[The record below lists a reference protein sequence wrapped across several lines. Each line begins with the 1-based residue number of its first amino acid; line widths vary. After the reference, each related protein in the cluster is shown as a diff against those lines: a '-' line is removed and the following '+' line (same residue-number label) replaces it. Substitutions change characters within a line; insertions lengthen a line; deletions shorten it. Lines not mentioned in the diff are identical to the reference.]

1 MKKIL
6 CNKLGIILV
15 INSILISIYVFLIP
29 LTYLIFQKSLGN
41 KLVTQVFL
49 PIYAVLYIILHIYFY
64 KKNIKKYGIYMYV
77 ENDTI
82 VYNNK
87 VFIPKIM
94 ITKIVYQAINMDEK
108 TLIFYLC
115 DDSVEEMYMRKNV
128 VKKIS
133 KQFNLNIIY
142 DKEARKKYKENKKK
156 SNKQEI
162 SNFFKNNKYI
172 ILSCIIGLILTV
184 LSFVLHYKINNVTIK
199 VIMCL
204 LCVACGWGQFFFL
217 YVIKIDKDILT
228 RIIVSTIA
236 SIAVIIIMTIVGI
249 GISHNMNAEITADC
263 IFFAIY
269 LFPSFV
275 LVGLLALLIM
285 SGL

>member
-133 KQFNLNIIY
+133 KQLNLNIIY

-204 LCVACGWGQFFFL
+204 FCVACGWGQFFFL

-228 RIIVSTIA
+228 RIA
-236 SIAVIIIMTIVGI
+236 SIAVIILMTIVAI
-249 GISHNMNAEITADC
+249 GISHNMNAEINADC